1 MNDLKKISNATN
13 LKYLAVALMF
23 LDQIYQMFGS
33 MGAPIWLTMLGRL
46 SFPIFLFLA
55 ADSFHYTHD
64 RMAFLRRLLYM
75 SWFMIIGNA
84 IIGSIGLTNN
94 AFSTFFIT
102 GIFIYSWDLLFKGL
116 RDKSYRELIQGM
128 GVFLLPIL
136 SAIPVAVLGGIFET
150 PNGNPFVAHSVAF
163 LLSLVPSVI
172 MVEGGFVM
180 VILGLLFYIFRTNRM
195 AQIIVLVVIS
205 VIAHLFDPTGVQ
217 WMMVFAAIPMY
228 FYNGERGSGNKNF
241 FYTFY
246 PAHIYLLWILASLL
260 R

>member
-1 MNDLKKISNATN
+1 MNDIKKICNATN

-84 IIGSIGLTNN
+84 IIGSIFHNGSIGLTNN

-102 GIFIYSWDLLFKGL
+102 GIFYLLL
-116 RDKSYRELIQGM
+116 
-128 GVFLLPIL
+128 
-136 SAIPVAVLGGIFET
+136 
-150 PNGNPFVAHSVAF
+150 
-163 LLSLVPSVI
+163 
-172 MVEGGFVM
+172 GFV
-180 VILGLLFYIFRTNRM
+180 G
-195 AQIIVLVVIS
+195 
-205 VIAHLFDPTGVQ
+205 
-217 WMMVFAAIPMY
+217 
-228 FYNGERGSGNKNF
+228 
-241 FYTFY
+241 
-246 PAHIYLLWILASLL
+246 
-260 R
+260 

>member
-84 IIGSIGLTNN
+84 IIGSIFHNGSIGLTNN

-136 SAIPVAVLGGIFET
+136 SAIPVAVLGGFLKHLTEIHLWLIVWLFSCLWYQVLSWLR
-150 PNGNPFVAHSVAF
+150 VA
-163 LLSLVPSVI
+163 L
-172 MVEGGFVM
+172 
-180 VILGLLFYIFRTNRM
+180 
-195 AQIIVLVVIS
+195 
-205 VIAHLFDPTGVQ
+205 
-217 WMMVFAAIPMY
+217 
-228 FYNGERGSGNKNF
+228 
-241 FYTFY
+241 
-246 PAHIYLLWILASLL
+246 
-260 R
+260 